1 MNDLDFKLTLIKAL
15 EHNANTQSAFN
26 TEGIWKI
33 ISSLPLCNLYIE
45 DTCIYTRIE
54 WNTYCSILH
63 IQVPLDTRDTF
74 VANSKLVLDVAQ
86 QLFGRQADQYLTDID
101 IGILVEHYEI
111 IDFSEISLTQVISKA
126 INDAELLMQQ
136 GKYDSAFDRIHTAFH
151 GYLRKVL
158 DNRNVSYEESDTLNQ
173 LYNKLHSDICNKIT
187 PGPMADLIKTTLRSG
202 SGIISSMN
210 DKRNRHSLSHPN
222 SELISNREAKFVIQL
237 VKAISSYINEVI

>member
-1 MNDLDFKLTLIKAL
+1 MSTLI
-15 EHNANTQSAFN
+15 
-26 TEGIWKI
+26 
-33 ISSLPLCNLYIE
+33 
-45 DTCIYTRIE
+45 
-54 WNTYCSILH
+54 SIT
-63 IQVPLDTRDTF
+63 I
-74 VANSKLVLDVAQ
+74 
-86 QLFGRQADQYLTDID
+86 
-101 IGILVEHYEI
+101 
-111 IDFSEISLTQVISKA
+111 TQVISKA

-210 DKRNRHSLSHPN
+210 DMRNRHSLSHPN

>member
-15 EHNANTQSAFN
+15 EHNANTQLSFN

-45 DTCIYTRIE
+45 DTGIFTRIE

-63 IQVPLDTRDTF
+63 IQVPLEARDTF
-74 VANSKLVLDVAQ
+74 VANSELVLDVAQ
-86 QLFGRQADQYLTDID
+86 QLFGRQGDQYLTDID

-126 INDAELLMQQ
+126 VNDAELLMQQ
-136 GKYDSAFDRIHTAFH
+136 GKYDSAFDRVHTAFH

-158 DNRNVSYEESDTLNQ
+158 DNRNVPYEESDTLNQ

-187 PGPMADLIKTTLRSG
+187 PSPMADLIKTTLRSG

-210 DKRNRHSLSHPN
+210 DMRNRHSLSHPN
-222 SELISNREAKFVIQL
+222 AELISNREAKFVIQL
-237 VKAISSYINEVI
+237 VKTMSNYINDII

>member
-45 DTCIYTRIE
+45 DTSIYTRIE

-158 DNRNVSYEESDTLNQ
+158 DNRNVSY
-173 LYNKLHSDICNKIT
+173 
-187 PGPMADLIKTTLRSG
+187 
-202 SGIISSMN
+202 
-210 DKRNRHSLSHPN
+210 
-222 SELISNREAKFVIQL
+222 
-237 VKAISSYINEVI
+237 

>member
-45 DTCIYTRIE
+45 DTSIYTRIE

-63 IQVPLDTRDTF
+63 IQVPLDTRNTF

-210 DKRNRHSLSHPN
+210 DMRNRHSLSHPN

>member
-1 MNDLDFKLTLIKAL
+1 MILL
-15 EHNANTQSAFN
+15 
-26 TEGIWKI
+26 
-33 ISSLPLCNLYIE
+33 LP
-45 DTCIYTRIE
+45 
-54 WNTYCSILH
+54 ILN
-63 IQVPLDTRDTF
+63 F
-74 VANSKLVLDVAQ
+74 VLDVAQ

-173 LYNKLHSDICNKIT
+173 LYNKLHSDICNKSLLV
-187 PGPMADLIKTTLRSG
+187 PWLFNKTTLRSG

-210 DKRNRHSLSHPN
+210 DMRNRHSLSHPN
-222 SELISNREAKFVIQL
+222 F
-237 VKAISSYINEVI
+237 